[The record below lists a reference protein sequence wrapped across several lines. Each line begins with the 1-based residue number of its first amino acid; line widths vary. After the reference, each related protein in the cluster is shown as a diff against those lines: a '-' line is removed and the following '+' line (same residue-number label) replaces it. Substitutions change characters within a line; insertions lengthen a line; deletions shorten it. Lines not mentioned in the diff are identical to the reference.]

1 MPQAERQSQSPLEK
15 MERLE
20 RMERL
25 EKMERLLPRTKRGWG
40 ALRGQAGA
48 GQDKMCP

>member
-1 MPQAERQSQSPLEK
+1 MPQAERQSQSPLER

-20 RMERL
+20 KM

>member
-1 MPQAERQSQSPLEK
+1 MPQAERQSQSPLE
-15 MERLE
+15 

-25 EKMERLLPRTKRGWG
+25 EKMERLFPQTKRGWG